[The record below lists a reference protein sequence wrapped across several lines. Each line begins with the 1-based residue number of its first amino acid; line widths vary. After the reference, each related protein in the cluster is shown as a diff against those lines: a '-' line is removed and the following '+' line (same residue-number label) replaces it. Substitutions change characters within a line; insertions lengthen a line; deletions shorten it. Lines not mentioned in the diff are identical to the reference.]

1 MLALGQKEGSDM
13 QVSNVTLNN
22 GVEMPQLGFGV
33 WQIVPDERAT
43 AAVSTAFDAGYRAI
57 DTAPVYTNEG
67 GVGAAIAASD
77 LRRDEI
83 FVTTKL
89 RNSQQ
94 GYDTAL
100 AAFDRSLAK
109 LGLDYIDLYLVHWPV
124 PIRDRYLDTW
134 KAFERLYADGRVR
147 AIGVSN
153 FEPNHLR
160 RLLDNTDVVPALNQ
174 IEFHPYLQQHELYE
188 LHKELGIVTESW
200 SPLGHG
206 TSGLPA
212 WLAHPLL
219 EDPVIGEIAA
229 KIGRTPAQVIL
240 RWHLQLGNVVVP
252 KSATPA
258 RIRENIALFDF
269 ELSDGD
275 LEAIK
280 AIHRGVR
287 FGPHPNDF
295 IDEF

>member
-1 MLALGQKEGSDM
+1 
-13 QVSNVTLNN
+13 
-22 GVEMPQLGFGV
+22 
-33 WQIVPDERAT
+33 
-43 AAVSTAFDAGYRAI
+43 
-57 DTAPVYTNEG
+57 
-67 GVGAAIAASD
+67 
-77 LRRDEI
+77 
-83 FVTTKL
+83 
-89 RNSQQ
+89 
-94 GYDTAL
+94 
-100 AAFDRSLAK
+100 
-109 LGLDYIDLYLVHWPV
+109 
-124 PIRDRYLDTW
+124 
-134 KAFERLYADGRVR
+134 
-147 AIGVSN
+147 
-153 FEPNHLR
+153 
-160 RLLDNTDVVPALNQ
+160 
-174 IEFHPYLQQHELYE
+174 
-188 LHKELGIVTESW
+188 
-200 SPLGHG
+200 
-206 TSGLPA
+206 LPA

-219 EDPVIGEIAA
+219 EDPVIREIAA

>member
-1 MLALGQKEGSDM
+1 MLALGSKEGSDM
-13 QVSNVTLNN
+13 QMSNVTLNN

-83 FVTTKL
+83 FVTSKL

-94 GYDTAL
+94 GYDTTL

-134 KAFERLYADGRVR
+134 KAFERLRRWPCACDRCLDLR
-147 AIGVSN
+147 A
-153 FEPNHLR
+153 E
-160 RLLDNTDVVPALNQ
+160 
-174 IEFHPYLQQHELYE
+174 
-188 LHKELGIVTESW
+188 
-200 SPLGHG
+200 
-206 TSGLPA
+206 
-212 WLAHPLL
+212 
-219 EDPVIGEIAA
+219 
-229 KIGRTPAQVIL
+229 
-240 RWHLQLGNVVVP
+240 
-252 KSATPA
+252 
-258 RIRENIALFDF
+258 
-269 ELSDGD
+269 
-275 LEAIK
+275 
-280 AIHRGVR
+280 
-287 FGPHPNDF
+287 
-295 IDEF
+295 